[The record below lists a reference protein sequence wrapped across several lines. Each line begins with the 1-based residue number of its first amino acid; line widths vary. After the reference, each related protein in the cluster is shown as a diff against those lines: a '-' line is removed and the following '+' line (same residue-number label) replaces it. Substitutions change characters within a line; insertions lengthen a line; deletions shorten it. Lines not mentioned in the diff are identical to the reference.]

1 MRIVAEYLENTAQLL
16 VRFLSIPSVVGDV
29 VQTGTYS
36 IDGTPLIPC
45 VISLDLDS
53 DAIKNGEAHAYITG
67 YWPLPNYI
75 DVTLPDTTTQRIPI
89 VQVTQRNMNWEPTLI
104 EQSID
109 AIKPI
114 EQDPLRPGEGSNPY
128 KPEIARP
135 PEYPDIWVE
144 ISLER
149 TDPIRLGSD
158 MTSDPLIYAGGCAG
172 RALSSSIKQLDVNA
186 APYLSYAPVRLEGQF
201 TNSLTNSNFSTS
213 PSWPTPHFDPLPNGW
228 SVTLAD
234 PMSMMRMQIS
244 EPEDTLPTFTLRY
257 RQRTGSDVSSIPPVN
272 ILTPAVTNANETF
285 MVILA
290 PGPSN
295 APGSVRLQSEDG
307 AVTSSV
313 YNLSPGV
320 AVVALLSFGT
330 HTGRIKMIW
339 DQTKGDGGEQILQLI
354 APSSSIYTGAHSYI
368 PTGSTSHADVINL
381 ANIEFDKP
389 WYFTRGSVRVDGSGD
404 VPSQPYSW
412 KLMIGSQTILKV
424 DGGVLSSD
432 FALQPAVTLANYLP
446 SVLSYKLVWTSLS
459 SFKLVDT
466 TGLTSVA
473 IPFSIDLTPIS
484 GYSTPL
490 LVEITGY
497 RPNEGSSV
505 AKRWAYLPN

>member
-45 VISLDLDS
+45 VINLDLDS

-67 YWPLPNYI
+67 YWPLPTYVN
-75 DVTLPDTTTQRIPI
+75 VTLPDTTQQKIPI
-89 VQVTQRNMNWEPTLI
+89 VQVTQRNTTWEPLTI
-104 EQSID
+104 EQPIE

-114 EQDPLRPGEGSNPY
+114 EQDALRPGEGSNPY
-128 KPEIARP
+128 KPEIVRP
-135 PEYPDIWVE
+135 PEYPDLWIE
-144 ISLER
+144 LSLER
-149 TDPIRLGSD
+149 TDPIRLGAN
-158 MTSDPLIYAGGCAG
+158 MTSDPLIYAGGCEG
-172 RALSSSIKQLDVNA
+172 RALSSSIKQLDVNT

-201 TNSLTNSNFSTS
+201 TNSMVNSNFAVS

-228 SVTLAD
+228 SVNLSD
-234 PMSMMRMQIS
+234 PMSMVRMQIS
-244 EPEDTLPTFTLRY
+244 EPDATLPMFTLRY
-257 RQRTGSDVSSIPPVN
+257 RQRPNSDVSSVPPVT
-272 ILTPAVTNANETF
+272 ILTPAVINANETF
-285 MVILA
+285 MVIIA

-295 APGSVRLQSEDG
+295 APGSVQLQSEDG
-307 AVTSSV
+307 AVSSPV
-313 YNLSPGV
+313 YNLSPSV
-320 AVVALLSFGT
+320 AIVALLPFGT

-339 DQTKGDGGEQILQLI
+339 NQTKGEGGEQIIQII
-354 APSSSIYTGAHSYI
+354 APSSSVYTGAHSYI
-368 PTGSTSHADVINL
+368 PTGKTSFADVVNIS
-381 ANIEFDKP
+381 NIEFDKP
-389 WYFTRGSVRVDGSGD
+389 WYFTRGSIRVDGSGD

-412 KLMIGSQTILKV
+412 KLMIGSQAILKV
-424 DGGVLSSD
+424 DGGLLSSD
-432 FALQPAVTLANYLP
+432 FSLQPAVTLANYLP

-466 TGLTSVA
+466 SGMTSVA

-505 AKRWAYLPN
+505 AKRWAYLPT